1 MSLLDRLVT
10 PPQRPRCLS
19 ISEDTKSLHN
29 IVTSNSLITHHR
41 ILHGDSHIVLAG
53 DDPDADGTH
62 AVHLELE
69 LTRSG
74 DD

>member
-10 PPQRPRCLS
+10 PQQHRCLS

-29 IVTSNSLITHHR
+29 IVTSISLTHHR

-53 DDPDADGTH
+53 DDFDADGTH